1 MLSLPPT
8 SKALHRP
15 ESASRRDKIALGS
28 FDSRSVYHATSL
40 GKRGRGMV
48 NATESADVTSD
59 GSELTEQVENKS
71 YEDDFDHIPSCLTSD
86 RCHCTSII

>member
-1 MLSLPPT
+1 
-8 SKALHRP
+8 
-15 ESASRRDKIALGS
+15 
-28 FDSRSVYHATSL
+28 
-40 GKRGRGMV
+40 MV

-86 RCHCTSII
+86 RCHRTSII